1 MDNLD
6 NLIDA
11 SEVPGGVLSHVRFT
25 PEFVA
30 NLEPSFSEDNHPG
43 WNLLKVLKTDTG
55 SVPWHISI
63 NGEYYV
69 GVWSSTGR
77 FSKYVTYFY
86 PSDERGNYIISLSN
100 VVFESRNFIDM
111 AKACDKF
118 ANKLAEDSKT
128 II

>member
-6 NLIDA
+6 NIIDA
-11 SEVPGGVLSHVRFT
+11 SEVPGGVLSHTRFT
-25 PEFVA
+25 PEFMA
-30 NLEPSFSEDNHPG
+30 NFEPTFNADDHQ
-43 WNLLKVLKTDTG
+43 WNLIKVLKTDTG

-69 GVWSSTGR
+69 AVWSSTGR
-77 FSKYVTYFY
+77 FTKYVTFFY
-86 PSDERGNYIISLSN
+86 PSDESGKYTISLSN